1 MSSKLRVRALRHCLV
16 FSAATVLASALFAVP
31 ASSAMKG
38 SHLKAKAA
46 VAIRLVQPTGMA
58 AASDGLLFI
67 ADQSLNEI
75 LVRFPTG
82 SIRVIAGTGHAGFSG
97 DGGIATAATLSRP
110 GALVL
115 SASGNIFVA
124 DVGNNRVR
132 ELLPHNRITTF
143 AGNGGTNASA
153 FKVGEKATHVAM
165 PPSGLAAGPG
175 GRLYVASGNDIV
187 ELSASGIVVQVI
199 HVEASVGAPLRHADA
214 LCEPDAVAVS
224 PQGELY
230 VGCGNSRE
238 LLERQANGKFK
249 VVNDTYRPHDFAGLA
264 FTKGGA
270 LLMVNQE
277 SLFGVV
283 EGESV
288 KLIGL
293 GTFGAS
299 EIFVPSGIAVAP
311 NGTIFV
317 DAQSGDGF
325 GGAGLAKI
333 TAGGAD
339 VMLRYWKGS

>member
-1 MSSKLRVRALRHCLV
+1 MRTKFRDHATHSRLV
-16 FSAATVLASALFAVP
+16 ISVVFVAAGVMFFASP
-31 ASSAMKG
+31 ASSADKNAHA
-38 SHLKAKAA
+38 ST
-46 VAIRLVQPTGMA
+46 AIRLEQPTGLA

-67 ADQSLNEI
+67 ADQSLNEV

-82 SIRVIAGTGHAGFSG
+82 GLRVIAGTGHAGFSG
-97 DGGIATAATLSRP
+97 DGGLATSATLNRP

-115 SASGNIFVA
+115 SANGDIFVA

-132 ELLPHNRITTF
+132 ELLPHNRIATF

-165 PPSGLAAGPG
+165 PPSGLAVAPG
-175 GRLYVASGNDIV
+175 GRLYVATGDDVV
-187 ELSASGIVVQVI
+187 ELSASGIIVEVI
-199 HVEASVGAPLRHADA
+199 HVKASGGAPLRYPHA
-214 LCEPDAVAVS
+214 LCDPDAVAANI
-224 PQGELY
+224 QGQLF

-238 LLERQANGKFK
+238 LLERQANGAFK
-249 VVNDTYRPHDFAGLA
+249 VLNDTYRPHDFPGLA

-277 SLFGVV
+277 SLFGVI

-299 EIFVPSGIAVAP
+299 EPFVPSGVAVAP